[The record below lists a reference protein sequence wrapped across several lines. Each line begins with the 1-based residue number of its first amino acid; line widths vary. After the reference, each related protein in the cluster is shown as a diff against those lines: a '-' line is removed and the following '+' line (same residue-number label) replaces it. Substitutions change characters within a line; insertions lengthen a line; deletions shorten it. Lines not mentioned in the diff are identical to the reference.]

1 MRYLM
6 TVSYDGSKY
15 HGYQKQPDMNSVQ
28 ETLENILT
36 SINSNNFVSISASG
50 RTDSGV
56 HALNQKIHF
65 NLDKELNVEKLK
77 YSINRMLPPS
87 IYVKDLIIVSDTF
100 HARFDVKRKEYTYK
114 INLGEYNPIECDY
127 VYQYN
132 STLDIDKMKEA
143 SKYFMG
149 EHNFKSYTKGCED
162 KESYIRTI
170 YDIKISLEGN
180 ILSIVFSG
188 SGFLRY
194 MVRNMVGSLIEVG
207 ANKIEPKIIKEI
219 IEAED
224 RKESGICAP
233 ASGLYLSNVIYED

>member
-1 MRYLM
+1 M

-15 HGYQKQPDMNSVQ
+15 HGYQKQPDMTSVQ
-28 ETLENILT
+28 EKLEIILT
-36 SINSNNFVSISASG
+36 AINSNNFVSISASG

-65 NLDKELNVEKLK
+65 DLDKSLDVDKLK
-77 YSINRMLPPS
+77 YSINKMLPSS
-87 IYVKDLIIVSDTF
+87 IYVKNIDKVSDDF
-100 HARFDVKRKEYTYK
+100 HARFNVKRKEYTYK
-114 INLGEYNPIECDY
+114 INLGEYNPIECEY

-132 STLDIDKMKEA
+132 NILDIEKMKEA
-143 SKYFMG
+143 SKYFLG

-162 KESYIRTI
+162 KESYTRTI
-170 YDIKISLEGN
+170 YDIKLEQN
-180 ILSIVFSG
+180 NDILSIVFVG

-194 MVRNMVGSLIEVG
+194 MVRNMVGTLIEVG
-207 ANKIEPKIIKEI
+207 ENKMEPKFIQQI

-233 ASGLYLSNVIYED
+233 ACGLYLSNVYYED